1 VEVIGR
7 SNNLAE
13 QFGIELIPYKKA
25 IGMAFSRI
33 EQNDVVST
41 WKDSMISGRLRRDVH
56 EFIQVPQFGVYRDV
70 QERKFTNPNMVLDR
84 IWSIGGETGWYYA
97 TWIWNIRGFLDK
109 LSGGI
114 GIRRGRTNLHEIHAG
129 DALDFWRVLLADKEK
144 RRLLLYAEMRL
155 PGEAWLEF
163 SMKEDN
169 TLRQVA
175 TYRPKGVL
183 GRWYWYLLMPV
194 HIFIFKGMAKRIVRI

>member
-1 VEVIGR
+1 MGKNDNRR
-7 SNNLAE
+7 SLKMRQRKSRASKQLRIKRRAVAYLFFHPDILFNFMKWHMTRAFYHDRN
-13 QFGIELIPYKKA
+13 IP
-25 IGMAFSRI
+25 
-33 EQNDVVST
+33 
-41 WKDSMISGRLRRDVH
+41 
-56 EFIQVPQFGVYRDV
+56 VP
-70 QERKFTNPNMVLDR
+70 
-84 IWSIGGETGWYYA
+84 A
-97 TWIWNIRGFLDK
+97 FLDK

-183 GRWYWYLLMPV
+183 GRWYWYLLMPF